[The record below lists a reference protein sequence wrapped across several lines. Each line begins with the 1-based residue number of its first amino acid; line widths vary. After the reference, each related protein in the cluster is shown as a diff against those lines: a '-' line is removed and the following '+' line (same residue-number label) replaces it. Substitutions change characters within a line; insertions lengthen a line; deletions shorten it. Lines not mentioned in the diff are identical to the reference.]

1 VTCAEATVLVNGRP
15 GGVVEVLERG
25 LHFGDGLFETI
36 ACLKGRARFLSL
48 HLERLQQGCGRLR
61 IGFEGW
67 GLLRT
72 EVEAMAAGAAG
83 PAILKLLLSRGPAT
97 ARGYAARGDEVAT
110 RILLRQPWPADDPAL
125 GREGINARIGT
136 LRLGENPA
144 LAGMKHLNRLE
155 QVLAR
160 AEWQAQDIHE
170 SLLFSS
176 SGRLIS
182 GTMTNVF
189 LVRNGG
195 LLTPRLDRCGVQGV
209 MRRVIMREAREAGLS
224 MRETEL
230 FAADLAVA
238 EEVFLTNARVGLWPV
253 RTLDGRQLGGP
264 GPVTRR
270 LQARLGPL
278 LETPVDA

>member
-1 VTCAEATVLVNGRP
+1 MSATVLVNGRP
-15 GGVVEVLERG
+15 EGALSVLERG

-36 ACLKGRARFLSL
+36 ACLKGRARFLTL
-48 HLERLQQGCGRLR
+48 HLERLRQGCERLR
-61 IGFEGW
+61 IGFGDW
-67 GLLRT
+67 GLLRA
-72 EVEAMAAGAAG
+72 EVEAMAADAG
-83 PAILKLLLSRGPAT
+83 TAIIKLLLTRGPAM
-97 ARGYAARGDEVAT
+97 ARGYAVRGDEAAT
-110 RILLRQPWPADDPAL
+110 RILLRQPWPVDDPAL
-125 GREGINARIGT
+125 GREGVQVRTGT

-160 AEWQAQDIHE
+160 AEWQQSDIHE

-189 LVRNGG
+189 LVRDGG
-195 LLTPRLDRCGVQGV
+195 LLTPGVERCGVQGV
-209 MRRVIMREAREAGLS
+209 MRRVVMREALETGLP

-230 FAADLAVA
+230 FAADLAAA

-253 RTLDGRQLGGP
+253 RACDGRALGVGP
-264 GPVTRR
+264 LTRQ
-270 LQARLGPL
+270 LQARLQPL
-278 LETPVDA
+278 LEAPADA